1 MRILTLL
8 FVAFLF
14 QSCEREHDK
23 KDSLSEYFNYAEK
36 GIKAGGVKMIPIQTP
51 VGEFKVWTKRF
62 GNNPKIKV
70 LILHG
75 GPALTHEYLECY
87 QSLFLPMG
95 VEFYEYDQLGSYYS
109 DQPTD
114 SVLWTLPRFVEEVE
128 QVRVALGLDSTNFV
142 LLGQSWGGILA
153 IEYALKYQQNLKGLI
168 ISNMMSSYPAYG
180 AYNQKLREELRPS
193 LLDTFKMYEAKGDYA
208 NPIYTRLVTDEFY
221 TKHICRM
228 PEKEWPEPI
237 RRSFKHIN
245 GPVYALIQGPS
256 EFVPGGLLKNWDRT
270 TDLAKIKTKTL
281 TIGARY
287 DSMDPDFMKKMSEL
301 LPNGQYLFCDK
312 GSHLCMW
319 DDQQTYFEGVG
330 KFVSGL

>member
-1 MRILTLL
+1 MRTSLLILLTLL
-8 FVAFLF
+8 F
-14 QSCEREHDK
+14 QSCTNKNSNNDTIK
-23 KDSLSEYFNYAEK
+23 NYFDYAES
-36 GIKAGGVKMIPIQTP
+36 GIKKGGVRMIPIQTP
-51 VGEFKVWTKRF
+51 VGKFNVWTKRF
-62 GNNPKIKV
+62 GNNPKTKV

-87 QSLFLPMG
+87 ESLFLPMAI
-95 VEFYEYDQLGSYYS
+95 EFYEYDQLGSYYS

-114 SVLWTLPRFVEEVE
+114 SILWTLPRFVEEVE
-128 QVRVALGLDSTNFV
+128 QVRIALGLDSSNFI

-153 IEYALKYQQNLKGLI
+153 MEYALKYQQNLKGLI

-193 LLDTFKMYEAKGDYA
+193 LLDTFKMYEAKGDFS
-208 NPIYTRLVTDEFY
+208 NPIYTQLVTTEFY

-228 PEKEWPEPI
+228 PESDWPEPI

-256 EFVPGGLLKNWDRT
+256 EFVPGGLLKDWDRT
-270 TDLAKIKTKTL
+270 ADLAKIKTKTL

-319 DDQQTYFEGVG
+319 DDQQTYFDGVA